1 MAEQW
6 ATPQPI
12 QTVVHASGAPANVV
26 PGQFAAGLCDC
37 CDPGCGTCCY
47 ACCCA
52 SCAFGDLAVMLEFD
66 DHCCGGSWGGACFF
80 HYMMGGFFSGV
91 VMYLTGIYLPTVNW
105 VAGGPVRTAIRTKYQ
120 LQGGV
125 CSDCLLA
132 WCCDPCTI
140 VQQSKEL
147 RLRASAPATNLVMLH
162 PGLVVQAHP
171 VQPMNASSQPR
182 TQDRDGHVVQH
193 PFSANTSQVE
203 LG

>member
-1 MAEQW
+1 MWSPASSPPDFATVAILDVALA
-6 ATPQPI
+6 ATP
-12 QTVVHASGAPANVV
+12 
-26 PGQFAAGLCDC
+26 AAARL
-37 CDPGCGTCCY
+37 
-47 ACCCA
+47 
-52 SCAFGDLAVMLEFD
+52 
-66 DHCCGGSWGGACFF
+66 
-80 HYMMGGFFSGV
+80 V